1 MTWCCAFRALLVGAD
16 AALALAVP
24 ATAQNPKPSS
34 RLAPYE
40 AAWAREEALG
50 AAGAPLFLDLPAPS
64 AALLAERRASA
75 PRMSER
81 LHSEWLA
88 VKVRRGRPVP
98 ATLTLAT
105 SVQLKLHPCC
115 WTDGARPRRT

>member
-1 MTWCCAFRALLVGAD
+1 MTRRCACRALLGGAD

-24 ATAQNPKPSS
+24 AKAQSPSDS
-34 RLAPYE
+34 APYE
-40 AAWAREEALG
+40 EAWAREEALG

-88 VKVRRGRPVP
+88 VKVHHGCSCLLP
-98 ATLTLAT
+98 
-105 SVQLKLHPCC
+105 
-115 WTDGARPRRT
+115 

>member
-1 MTWCCAFRALLVGAD
+1 MVGAD
-16 AALALAVP
+16 ATLALAVP
-24 ATAQNPKPSS
+24 AVAQNPTSGGNP
-34 RLAPYE
+34 APYE

-88 VKVRRGRPVP
+88 VKVRRTGP
-98 ATLTLAT
+98 
-105 SVQLKLHPCC
+105 PCYPKPFKR
-115 WTDGARPRRT
+115 AH